1 MKSDIFTG
9 SRDQDMEIFE
19 GPLCYLTWR
28 KSYDKPT
35 KHIKRQTRHFANT
48 GPYSQ
53 SYGFSQSFTVRE
65 LDHKEG

>member
-1 MKSDIFTG
+1 M
-9 SRDQDMEIFE
+9 FE

-35 KHIKRQTRHFANT
+35 KHIKRQRRHFANT

-65 LDHKEG
+65 LDHKKG